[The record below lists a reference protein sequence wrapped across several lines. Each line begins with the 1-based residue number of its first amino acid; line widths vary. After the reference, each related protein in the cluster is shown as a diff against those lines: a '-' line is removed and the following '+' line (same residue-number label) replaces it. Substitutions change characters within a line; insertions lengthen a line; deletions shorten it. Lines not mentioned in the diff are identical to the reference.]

1 MNDVPN
7 FDDITK
13 SLDQGTPVELY
24 TFRGSDVNESLLENN
39 VKSLILG
46 PSHGEFLCAPV
57 RVNRADGTNNASVG
71 GNDPDLVHSVRQML
85 QTFPN
90 LEHITLTPAFYGND
104 LRAGECV
111 IAPRVG
117 ANHSPPTDAAQ
128 AWAVA
133 GTGAGDA
140 VATTNPQWLGT
151 PADWALSAC
160 IAYLKKQGL
169 KVSVMPVL
177 LMDIP
182 PDNQLPDPYRAAAV
196 GQPAYPSSN
205 LITGSLTD
213 FMGAYTPFMTHYA
226 TLAKA
231 AGADGFIAGKG
242 LDGLIADGAVAPPP
256 ERLCGVSGADAFPSQ
271 SHTAILRLECDGDTP
286 TEGTATLGGVIR
298 FTANSAFNGKFI
310 FRGSGVNM
318 LGTATQ
324 ISGGDTGEQEWR
336 IDGFEWDFAWTTNF
350 FNSLKL
356 NEEAGSVFTPA
367 LPLNSFTFEFNGEL
381 IRHFPSQAETA
392 LPALLSA
399 LSPIAPDSLGFALS
413 PQNNLTPVG
422 DLIASSTATAFIALT
437 HTFPLSDWRRGRE
450 HADKMAGASSQYSL
464 DYLRGNIAGG
474 EGFDW
479 DYADDSDAL
488 TQTRQTD
495 PAPSLTNGRKY
506 KDIAGWRLGAPAR
519 ALKPIVFCEIGCR
532 AVNYGAN
539 RYNAGESLPVDALD
553 LPDLLCQRSY
563 SEAVLSYYGDVSN
576 NPVSESGVRFVDL
589 SRCSVR
595 EWDMR
600 YHPYAL
606 RSGAHPDLTAL
617 WPQGWQLNGRAR
629 RPSAIASKFGV
640 YRYTTHARDIE
651 YPPGSKIIYKTAQV
665 KGASVRREGD
675 LNTDAIRWGLPFNN
689 PVVRVLSE
697 FRHPAP
703 LTVKILRGHITRD
716 GATAFYP
723 FYSGRVIATDRKKN
737 TINIQTKP
745 QNNVLS
751 RLGVNRGSSLSC
763 PLPLYGYLCKAK
775 VPPATR
781 HVSVEQVEGAPVG
794 DDGILREGGPTITLL
809 HGWNGAFNTDRFV
822 NGYVEWDYI
831 PRGEYAYK
839 TSASPFAEYVEWD
852 NPPEDWD
859 AARVPPR
866 PDGSGILLTNRRRIL
881 QVNNNELMMDG
892 FIPLLR
898 WESVNG
904 ESAPVIRVILG
915 CDHSMKDCRELHNN
929 LPNFGGCPTLP
940 PKNPYDFTIPIHYEG
955 DK

>member
-24 TFRGSDVNESLLENN
+24 EFRGSDVNESLLENN

-46 PSHGEFLCAPV
+46 PAHGEFLCAPV
-57 RVNRADGTNNASVG
+57 RVNNLDGTNNASVG

-90 LEHITLTPAFYGND
+90 LEHITLTPAWYGND
-104 LRAGECV
+104 LRAGECTL
-111 IAPRVG
+111 APRVG
-117 ANHSPPTDAAQ
+117 EYFTPPSDPAQ
-128 AWAVA
+128 AWNV
-133 GTGAGDA
+133 GARRYSDVGRN
-140 VATTNPQWLGT
+140 TNPLWQGT
-151 PADWALSAC
+151 SADWALSAC

-177 LMDIP
+177 LMDIA

-213 FMGAYTPFMTHYA
+213 FMPQYTRLMTYYA
-226 TLAKA
+226 RLAKA
-231 AGADGFIAGKG
+231 AGADGFIAGYG
-242 LDGLIADGAVAPPP
+242 LDGLIAENAVGTPATT
-256 ERLCGVSGADAFPSQ
+256 ERVCGVSGEDATNDFSLY
-271 SHTAILRLECDGDTP
+271 ALLDLVCDGGTP
-286 TEGTATLGGVIR
+286 TEGTGSLGGDIR
-298 FTANSAFNGKFI
+298 FTTNNSFNSDI
-310 FRGSGVNM
+310 QIIDESNGSV
-318 LGTATQ
+318 LSTDTATH
-324 ISGGDTGEQEWR
+324 ISGGGAVEQLWR
-336 IDGFEWDFAWTTNF
+336 IDGVEWDFTNT
-350 FNSLKL
+350 NDRWL
-356 NEEAGSVFTPA
+356 A
-367 LPLNSFTFEFNGEL
+367 LSFQPFLTDLYFTFEGEL
-381 IRHFPSQAETA
+381 TRLVPAIPSQADTA

-506 KDIAGWRLGAPAR
+506 KDIAGWRAGASAR

-539 RYNAGESLPVDALD
+539 RYNSGESLPVDALD

-563 SEAVLSYYGDVSN
+563 AEAALSFWSDPAN
-576 NPVSESGVRFVDL
+576 NPVSESGVAMVDL

-606 RSGAHPDLTAL
+606 RSGLHPDLTAD

-640 YRYTTHARDIE
+640 YRYTTHNRDIE
-651 YPPGSKIIYKTAQV
+651 YPIGSGIMYKTAQV

-703 LTVKILRGHITRD
+703 LTVKVLRGHITRD

-781 HVSVEQVEGAPVG
+781 HASVAEVDGAPVG

-809 HGWNGAFNTDRFV
+809 EGWNGAFNTDRFV

-881 QVNNNELMMDG
+881 EVNNNELMMDG

-940 PKNPYDFTIPIHYEG
+940 PKNPYEFTIPIHYEG